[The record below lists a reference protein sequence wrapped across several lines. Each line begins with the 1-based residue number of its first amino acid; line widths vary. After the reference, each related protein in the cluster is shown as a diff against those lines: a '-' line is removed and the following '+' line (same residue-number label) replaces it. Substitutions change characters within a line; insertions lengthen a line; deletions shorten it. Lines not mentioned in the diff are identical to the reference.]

1 MQVRRILRFL
11 PLIFGAVH
19 AFQPVRP
26 SLTPLPGRAAGRV
39 SQHLNHD
46 DSLCMW
52 LSGHV
57 TAPIKVRMQIK
68 PSSTPSMDDIAPA
81 IPQLSWRRV
90 FFFMMN
96 PLALL
101 PVALIVIRILGLN
114 WLGSAFSAAPVP
126 TLYTATLLAA
136 PMLLVNQVADK
147 LIPALAAVN
156 EASKV
161 ISLYALGGGR
171 LKPLR
176 ALVAAALIS
185 TAAAV
190 AEEIAFRGMLQA
202 GVEALLVWA
211 ALPNA
216 LATVV
221 ACVVQALVFGVL
233 HSYTA
238 SPAYL
243 ITASVAGLAFG
254 AAFACTHNLAIPIAM
269 HFIIDVVG
277 FAVCHYKV
285 CRADEDEQRALVM
298 MDSPIA
304 ASLRRLFPPDGR

>member
-1 MQVRRILRFL
+1 MR
-11 PLIFGAVH
+11 
-19 AFQPVRP
+19 
-26 SLTPLPGRAAGRV
+26 
-39 SQHLNHD
+39 
-46 DSLCMW
+46 
-52 LSGHV
+52 LSNV
-57 TAPIKVRMQIK
+57 ARMQIQ
-68 PSSTPSMDDIAPA
+68 PSSSLPPLDEIAPA

-90 FFFMMN
+90 VFFMMN

-101 PVALIVIRILGLN
+101 PVAAIVIRVLRLN
-114 WLGSAFSAAPVP
+114 WLGSAFSTAPIP
-126 TLYTATLLAA
+126 TLYTAMLIAA
-136 PMLLVNQVADK
+136 PMLLLNQIADK

-176 ALVAAALIS
+176 ALVAACLIS

-190 AEEIAFRGMLQA
+190 AEEITFRGMLQA
-202 GVEALLVWA
+202 GVEALLVWLSLPA
-211 ALPNA
+211 AF
-216 LATVV
+216 ATAV

-254 AAFACTHNLAIPIAM
+254 AAFACTHNLAVPIAM

-277 FAVCHYKV
+277 FAACHYKV
-285 CRADEDEQRALVM
+285 CRAGEGGQRALVM

-304 ASLRRLFPPDGR
+304 TSLRRMFPNGGRAASKQAAAGGDLES